1 MALVLKKGSIGD
13 GVKKLQAALHLLQ
26 DGIFGTVTE
35 EAVKAFQKANGLK
48 VDGVVGEKMWEMI
61 SKSQTSLKISRR
73 MINKIIVHCTATPE
87 GRAVSVAEIR
97 SWHTL
102 PKPKGNGW
110 SDIGYHY
117 IIGLKGERWNGRD
130 VDLVGAHCENH
141 NANSIG
147 VVYVGGVDKNGK
159 PKDTRTIEQKN
170 ALAKLLRELRRIYPK
185 AKIYGHRDFSS
196 KACPSFDAKSEY
208 SKL

>member
-1 MALVLKKGSIGD
+1 MALVLTKGSRGD
-13 GVKKLQAALHLLQ
+13 GVKKLQASLHLLQ

-48 VDGVVGEKMWEMI
+48 ADGVVGEKTWEMI
-61 SKSQTSLKISRR
+61 LKSQTSLKISRR

-117 IIGLKGERWNGRD
+117 IIGLKGELWNGRD
-130 VDLVGAHCENH
+130 VDLVGAHCENQ

-159 PKDTRTIEQKN
+159 PKDTRTMEQKN
-170 ALAKLLRELRRIYPK
+170 ALVKLLRELRRIYPK

>member
-1 MALVLKKGSIGD
+1 MALVLTKGSIGD

-48 VDGVVGEKMWEMI
+48 ADGVVGEKTWEMI
-61 SKSQTSLKISRR
+61 LKSQTSLKISRR

-130 VDLVGAHCENH
+130 VDLVGAHCENQ

-170 ALAKLLRELRRIYPK
+170 ALVKLLRELRRIYPK
-185 AKIYGHRDFSS
+185 AKIYGHRDFSN